1 MTDVMSSASGSTA
14 AVEATNSVRRGYE
27 CATCGHEWTDD
38 AGDADDGAL
47 VAHDDVADRVVK
59 DSNGNVLHN
68 GDSVTLVKEL
78 KLKGGG
84 GALKIGTKVKN
95 IRLVD
100 GDHELDVKIDGMA
113 IMLKASFVKKA

>member
-1 MTDVMSSASGSTA
+1 MTEILSRAG
-14 AVEATNSVRRGYE
+14 GFE
-27 CATCGHEWTDD
+27 CATCGHEWS
-38 AGDADDGAL
+38 AAADDDTGAGEG
-47 VAHDDVADRVVK
+47 ARVVK
-59 DSNGNVLHN
+59 DANGNVLVD

-84 GALKIGTKVKN
+84 GALKIGTKAKS
-95 IRLVD
+95 IRIVD